1 MYTITLTLLVI
12 TVALSLFGFA
22 NKKVIND
29 FIFYPPAINK
39 DNEWWRFITNGFIHA
54 DLGHLAFNM
63 FSFYMFGDFVE
74 KYFIVLFNE
83 KGKTLYLAM
92 YLTALIVC
100 LIPTY
105 IMQRNNKH
113 YRSLGASGAVSA
125 VVFAGV
131 FLDPTIKIGLFIIPP
146 IIPGFIFGPLY
157 LLMTIY
163 MSKRGGDNINHSAHF
178 WGSVWG
184 VGFLIIACKLF
195 PGFDPIQNF
204 VSQVSAY
211 LHL

>member
-1 MYTITLTLLVI
+1 
-12 TVALSLFGFA
+12 
-22 NKKVIND
+22 VIND

-83 KGKTLYLAM
+83 KGKALYLAM

-184 VGFLIIACKLF
+184 VGFLILACKIF

>member
-22 NKKVIND
+22 NQKVIND
-29 FIFYPPAINK
+29 FIFYPPAISR

-83 KGKTLYLAM
+83 NGKALYLAM
-92 YLTALIVC
+92 YLTALVVC

-105 IMQRNNKH
+105 IMQRNNKQ

-184 VGFLIIACKLF
+184 VGFLIIACKIL

-204 VSQVSAY
+204 LSQVSAY

>member
-1 MYTITLTLLVI
+1 MNSITLTILVI
-12 TVALSLFGFA
+12 TVALSLFGFSS
-22 NKKVIND
+22 KKVIND
-29 FIFYPPAINK
+29 FIFYPPAIHR

-63 FSFYMFGDFVE
+63 FSFYMFGNIVE
-74 KYFIVLFNE
+74 KLFIGLFHE
-83 KGKTLYLAM
+83 KGKALFLAM

-105 IMQRNNKH
+105 IMQRNNN

-125 VVFAGV
+125 VIFAGI
-131 FLDPTIKIGLFIIPP
+131 FLAPTTIKIGLFIFPFTL
-146 IIPGFIFGPLY
+146 PGFIFGPLY
-157 LLMTIY
+157 LLLTIY

-184 VGFLIIACKLF
+184 VGFLIIACKIF
-195 PGFDPIQNF
+195 SDFDPIRNF
-204 VSQVSAY
+204 IQQVSRS

>member
-1 MYTITLTLLVI
+1 MYSITLTLLVI
-12 TVALSLFGFA
+12 TVALSLFGFG

-29 FIFYPPAINK
+29 FIFYPPAIK
-39 DNEWWRFITNGFIHA
+39 RDNEWWRFVTNGFIHA

-63 FSFYMFGDFVE
+63 FSFYMFGEYVE

-83 KGKTLYLAM
+83 KGKALYLAM
-92 YLTALIVC
+92 YLTALVVC

-105 IMQRNNKH
+105 IMQRNSNS

-184 VGFLIIACKLF
+184 VGFLIIACKIF

-211 LHL
+211 LYL

>member
-22 NKKVIND
+22 NQKVIND
-29 FIFYPPAINK
+29 FIFYPPAISR

-83 KGKTLYLAM
+83 NGKALYLAM
-92 YLTALIVC
+92 YLTALVVC

-105 IMQRNNKH
+105 IMQRNNKQ

-157 LLMTIY
+157 LLLTIY

-184 VGFLIIACKLF
+184 VGFLIIECKIF

>member
-22 NKKVIND
+22 NQKVIND
-29 FIFYPPAINK
+29 FIFYPPAISR

-83 KGKTLYLAM
+83 NGKALYLAM
-92 YLTALIVC
+92 YLTALVVC

-105 IMQRNNKH
+105 IMQRNNKQ

-146 IIPGFIFGPLY
+146 IIPVFIFGPLY

-184 VGFLIIACKLF
+184 VGFLIIACKIF